1 MAPSCL
7 DVNAGKN
14 KKEQNASHLYRPGEG
29 PNCVAVRRNKKHN
42 RLQAKASKK
51 EAVDLVHREGR
62 VKAGLFICCGRC
74 STTMECCRK
83 VYLTQGNLEK
93 HQQKGKHKFPGGINA
108 TNWLVLE
115 ASKPGGAVASGSR
128 PDRLKKSSVGAS
140 NVEVA
145 VTGQLGEVQARC
157 RGRFNR
163 KKDGVNNYRKP
174 KRLLQELK
182 TLFDIEPKL
191 RPHEMKERMAA
202 MIDPADGGL
211 FFCYSKRDTN
221 GMLLSEDTIAQW
233 ISSETQKRKK
243 ASKKGPTEIE
253 LEQALRIRELE
264 AGNALQLQVTTL

>member
-1 MAPSCL
+1 MSF

-14 KKEQNASHLYRPGEG
+14 KKEENESHLYRPGEG

-42 RLQAKASKK
+42 RLQANASKI

-74 STTMECCRK
+74 STTMEYCQK
-83 VYLTQGNLEK
+83 VYLTQDNLEK
-93 HQQKGKHKFPGGINA
+93 HQQKGKHKFPGGVNA
-108 TNWLVLE
+108 TDWLVLE

-128 PDRLKKSSVGAS
+128 PDRLKKSSVHAS

-157 RGRFNR
+157 QGRFNR

-221 GMLLSEDTIAQW
+221 GMLLSEDTLSQW

-243 ASKKGPTEIE
+243 SSKKGPTEKE
-253 LEQALRIRELE
+253 MEQERRIRELE
-264 AGNALQLQVTTL
+264 AERVL